1 MRQDPLGYQGYSR
14 THILCGLREVN
25 AKSTCGHRKE
35 EVARGSELRPWAS
48 TPQALTRTVDLHVN
62 EAGRQDAAP
71 AVPLLVGYEP
81 LLKEELLWVQNAALA
96 HPQILPAD
104 REGWGLASPAQHP
117 APSPRPPRPD
127 PAPAGS
133 TPAAPGPAPTG
144 PTPHLSSLRPRRM
157 RQLVN
162 WSTGA
167 REEPFPSRIL
177 SRMSRAQLRAPE
189 TPQPSPA
196 PERGPTHMTLS

>member
-1 MRQDPLGYQGYSR
+1 M
-14 THILCGLREVN
+14 LR
-25 AKSTCGHRKE
+25 A
-35 EVARGSELRPWAS
+35 LPWAS
-48 TPQALTRTVDLHVN
+48 TPEALTRTIDLHVN

-81 LLKEELLWVQNAALA
+81 LLKKELLWVQNAPLA

-104 REGWGLASPAQHP
+104 REGWGSRRRSAPCTQPAS
-117 APSPRPPRPD
+117 
-127 PAPAGS
+127 S

-144 PTPHLSSLRPRRM
+144 PTHHLSSLRPRRI

-167 REEPFPSRIL
+167 REAPFPSRIL
-177 SRMSRAQLRAPE
+177 SRKSRAQSQAPE
-189 TPQPSPA
+189 TPQPNPA